1 MNPEEM
7 QETPQQAIE
16 RYTTDFTKLAA
27 DGKLDPVIGRED
39 EIRRTVQVLTRR
51 TKNNPVLIGNPGVGK
66 TAIIEGLATRIIS
79 GDVPENLQK
88 KKQHLLFITTLHKI
102 FLAIKIHTLSLLTK
116 EKELS
121 YKLTQV
127 LLKVQL

>member
-39 EIRRTVQVLTRR
+39 HVSYLGMCLKIYR
-51 TKNNPVLIGNPGVGK
+51 
-66 TAIIEGLATRIIS
+66 
-79 GDVPENLQK
+79 K
-88 KKQHLLFITTLHKI
+88 KSCCH
-102 FLAIKIHTLSLLTK
+102 
-116 EKELS
+116 
-121 YKLTQV
+121 
-127 LLKVQL
+127 